1 MAAFFSKIQNSLKK
15 TREGVF
21 SKINRV
27 FTAKRKIDDD
37 LLEEIEEILIGGD
50 VGVETSLYLIDHIK
64 ERVRSEKYQD
74 SSELE
79 SLIRNEISSLLL
91 DPAEN
96 QTGINGPKVLLF
108 VGVNGTGK
116 TTSIAKIANRLKS
129 QGHSVLLAAADT
141 FRAAAIEQ
149 LSEWARRIGIDV
161 IKHQANADPSAVVY
175 DAMNAAIARK
185 SDYLLID
192 TAGRLHTKANL
203 MAELNKI
210 FRVIQK
216 INPDAPHEVI
226 MVLDAS
232 TGQNAVNQAREF
244 KNAARVDSIFLAK
257 LDGTARGGVVLA
269 INKELAIPV
278 RYIGVGEK
286 LDDIEVFNKN
296 AFVEGLFYK
305 E

>member
-1 MAAFFSKIQNSLKK
+1 LAIFSKLQNSLKK
-15 TREGVF
+15 TRDGVF
-21 SKINRV
+21 TKINRV

-37 LLEEIEEILIGGD
+37 LLDEIEEILISGD
-50 VGVETSLYLIDHIK
+50 VGVETSLYLIDRIK
-64 ERVRSEKYQD
+64 ERVRSDKYQD

-79 SLIRNEISSLLL
+79 FLIQDEISRILM
-91 DPAEN
+91 DPADISK
-96 QTGINGPKVLLF
+96 QTGLKILLF

-116 TTSIAKIANRLKS
+116 TTSIAKMANLLKS
-129 QGHSVLLAAADT
+129 HGNKIMLAAADT

-149 LSEWARRIGIDV
+149 LTIWAERVGVDIV
-161 IKHQANADPSAVVY
+161 KHQSNADPAAVVF
-175 DAMNAAIARK
+175 DALSAASSRNM
-185 SDYLLID
+185 DYLLID

-216 INPDAPHEVI
+216 KIPEAPHEVI
-226 MVLDAS
+226 LVLDAG

-244 KNAARVDSIFLAK
+244 KAVARVDSIFLAK

-269 INKELAIPV
+269 VNKEIEIPV
-278 RYIGVGEK
+278 KYIGVGEK
-286 LDDIEVFNKN
+286 VDDIEVFDKKL
-296 AFVEGLFYK
+296 FVEGLFLK

>member
-1 MAAFFSKIQNSLKK
+1 MAIFSKLQNSLKK

-21 SKINRV
+21 TKINRV

-37 LLEEIEEILIGGD
+37 LLEEIEEILISGD
-50 VGVETSLYLIDHIK
+50 VGVKTSLYLIDRIK
-64 ERVRSEKYQD
+64 ARVRSDKYQD

-79 SLIRNEISSLLL
+79 FLIQDEISRILM
-91 DPAEN
+91 DPADITD
-96 QTGINGPKVLLF
+96 QTGLKILLF

-116 TTSIAKIANRLKS
+116 TTSIAKMANLLKS
-129 QGHSVLLAAADT
+129 HGNKIMLAAADT

-149 LSEWARRIGIDV
+149 LTIWAERVGVDI
-161 IKHQANADPSAVVY
+161 IKHQSHADPAAVVF
-175 DAMNAAIARK
+175 DALNAALSRNM
-185 SDYLLID
+185 DYLLID

-216 INPDAPHEVI
+216 KIPEAPHEVI
-226 MVLDAS
+226 LVLDAG

-244 KNAARVDSIFLAK
+244 KAVARVDSIFLAK

-269 INKELAIPV
+269 VNKEIEIPV
-278 RYIGVGEK
+278 KYIGVGEK
-286 LDDIEVFNKN
+286 VEDIEVFDKKL
-296 AFVEGLFYK
+296 FIEGLFLK

>member
-1 MAAFFSKIQNSLKK
+1 MAIFSKLQNSLKK

-21 SKINRV
+21 TKINRV
-27 FTAKRKIDDD
+27 FTAKRKVDDD
-37 LLEEIEEILIGGD
+37 LLDEIEEILISGD
-50 VGVETSLYLIDHIK
+50 VGVETSLYLIDRIK
-64 ERVRSEKYQD
+64 ERVRSDKYQD

-79 SLIRNEISSLLL
+79 FLIQDEISRILM
-91 DPAEN
+91 DPADISK
-96 QTGINGPKVLLF
+96 QTGLKILLF

-116 TTSIAKIANRLKS
+116 TTSIAKMANLLKS
-129 QGHSVLLAAADT
+129 HGNKIMVAAADT

-149 LSEWARRIGIDV
+149 LTIWAERVGVDI
-161 IKHQANADPSAVVY
+161 IKHQSNADPAAVVF
-175 DAMNAAIARK
+175 DALSAASSRNM
-185 SDYLLID
+185 DYLLID

-216 INPDAPHEVI
+216 KIPEAPHEVI
-226 MVLDAS
+226 LVLDAG

-244 KNAARVDSIFLAK
+244 KAVARVDSIFLAK

-269 INKELAIPV
+269 VNKEIEIPV
-278 RYIGVGEK
+278 KYIGVGEK
-286 LDDIEVFNKN
+286 VDDIEVFDKKL
-296 AFVEGLFYK
+296 FVEGLFLK

>member
-1 MAAFFSKIQNSLKK
+1 VALFSKLQNSLKK

-21 SKINRV
+21 TKINRV
-27 FTAKRKIDDD
+27 FTAKRNIDDD
-37 LLEEIEEILIGGD
+37 LLEEIEEILIAGD
-50 VGVETSLYLIDHIK
+50 VGVETSLYLIDRIK

-79 SLIRNEISSLLL
+79 YLIQDEISQILM
-91 DPAEN
+91 DPVDISD
-96 QTGINGPKVLLF
+96 QSGLKILLF

-116 TTSIAKIANRLKS
+116 TTSIAKLSNSLKANGKK
-129 QGHSVLLAAADT
+129 VMLAAADT

-149 LSEWARRIGIDV
+149 LTIWSERVGVDI
-161 IKHQANADPSAVVY
+161 IKHQSDADPSAVVF
-175 DAMNAAIARK
+175 DALNAAVSRGME
-185 SDYLLID
+185 YLLID

-216 INPDAPHEVI
+216 KIPNAPHEVVL
-226 MVLDAS
+226 VLDAS

-244 KNAARVDSIFLAK
+244 KSAARVDSIFLAK

-269 INKELAIPV
+269 VNKELEIPV
-278 RYIGVGEK
+278 KYIGVGEK
-286 LDDIEVFNKN
+286 VDDIEKFDKKL
-296 AFVEGLFYK
+296 FIEGLFLK

>member
-1 MAAFFSKIQNSLKK
+1 VALFSKLQNSLKK

-21 SKINRV
+21 TKINRV
-27 FTAKRKIDDD
+27 FTAKRNIDDD
-37 LLEEIEEILIGGD
+37 LLEEIEEILIAGD
-50 VGVETSLYLIDHIK
+50 VGVETSLYLIDRIK

-79 SLIRNEISSLLL
+79 YLIQDEISQILM
-91 DPAEN
+91 DPVDISD
-96 QTGINGPKVLLF
+96 QSGLKILLF
-108 VGVNGTGK
+108 VGGNGTGK
-116 TTSIAKIANRLKS
+116 TTSIAKLSNSLKANGKK
-129 QGHSVLLAAADT
+129 VMLAAADT

-149 LSEWARRIGIDV
+149 LTIWSERVGVDI
-161 IKHQANADPSAVVY
+161 IKHQSDADPSAVVF
-175 DAMNAAIARK
+175 DALNAAVSRGME
-185 SDYLLID
+185 YLLID

-216 INPDAPHEVI
+216 KIPNAPHEVVL
-226 MVLDAS
+226 VLDAS

-244 KNAARVDSIFLAK
+244 KSAARVDSIFLAK

-269 INKELAIPV
+269 VNKELEIPV
-278 RYIGVGEK
+278 KYIGVGEK
-286 LDDIEVFNKN
+286 VDDIEKFDKKL
-296 AFVEGLFYK
+296 FIEGLFLK

>member
-1 MAAFFSKIQNSLKK
+1 MAFFSKLQNSLKK

-21 SKINRV
+21 TKINRV
-27 FTAKRKIDDD
+27 FTAKRKIDDE
-37 LLEEIEEILIGGD
+37 LLDEIEEILISGD
-50 VGVETSLYLIDHIK
+50 VGVETSLYLIDRIK
-64 ERVRSEKYQD
+64 ERARSDKFQD

-79 SLIRNEISSLLL
+79 FLIQDEISNILL
-91 DPAEN
+91 DPPEETD
-96 QTGINGPKVLLF
+96 QDKLKIVLF

-116 TTSIAKIANRLKS
+116 TTSIAKMANMLKS
-129 QGHSVLLAAADT
+129 QRKKMMVAAADT

-149 LSEWARRIGIDV
+149 LTIWAERTGVDI
-161 IKHQANADPSAVVY
+161 IKHQSNADPSAVVF
-175 DAMNAAIARK
+175 DAVNAAISRNM
-185 SDYLLID
+185 DYLLID

-216 INPDAPHEVI
+216 KIPDAPHEVVL
-226 MVLDAS
+226 VLDAG

-244 KNAARVDSIFLAK
+244 KSVARVDTIFLAK

-269 INKELAIPV
+269 VNKELGIPV
-278 RYIGVGEK
+278 KYIGLGEK
-286 LDDIEVFNKN
+286 VDDIELFNKKL
-296 AFVEGLFYK
+296 FVEGLFLK

>member
-1 MAAFFSKIQNSLKK
+1 MALFSKLQNSLKK

-21 SKINRV
+21 TKINRV
-27 FTAKRKIDDD
+27 FTAKRIIDDD
-37 LLEEIEEILIGGD
+37 LLEEIEEILIAGD
-50 VGVETSLYLIDHIK
+50 VGVETSLYLIDRIK
-64 ERVRSEKYQD
+64 ERVHSDKYQD

-79 SLIRNEISSLLL
+79 YLIQDEISQILM
-91 DPAEN
+91 DPVDISD
-96 QTGINGPKVLLF
+96 QSGLKILLF

-116 TTSIAKIANRLKS
+116 TTSIAKLSNSLKAT
-129 QGHSVLLAAADT
+129 GKKVLLAAADT

-149 LSEWARRIGIDV
+149 LTIWSERVGVDI
-161 IKHQANADPSAVVY
+161 IKHQSNADPSAVVF
-175 DAMNAAIARK
+175 DALNAAVSRDM
-185 SDYLLID
+185 DYLLID

-216 INPDAPHEVI
+216 KIPDAPHEVVL
-226 MVLDAS
+226 VLDAS

-244 KNAARVDSIFLAK
+244 KSAARVDSIFLAK

-269 INKELAIPV
+269 VNKELEIPV
-278 RYIGVGEK
+278 KYIGVGEK
-286 LDDIEVFNKN
+286 VDDIEKFDKKL
-296 AFVEGLFYK
+296 FIEGLFLK

>member
-1 MAAFFSKIQNSLKK
+1 MALFSRLQTGLKK

-21 SKINRV
+21 TKINRV

-37 LLEEIEEILIGGD
+37 LLEEIEEILIAGD
-50 VGVETSLYLIDHIK
+50 VGVETSLYLIERIK
-64 ERVRSEKYQD
+64 ERVRSDKYQD

-79 SLIRNEISSLLL
+79 FLIRDEIS
-91 DPAEN
+91 
-96 QTGINGPKVLLF
+96 GILINPEDISDHRGLKIIMF

-116 TTSIAKIANRLKS
+116 TTSIAKLANKLNVRDT
-129 QGHSVLLAAADT
+129 SVMLAAADT

-149 LSEWARRIGIDV
+149 LSIWAQRIGVDI
-161 IKHQANADPSAVVY
+161 IKHQSNADPSAVVY
-175 DAMNAAIARK
+175 DAVNAALSRGV
-185 SDYLLID
+185 DYLLID
-192 TAGRLHTKANL
+192 TAGRLHTKTNL

-216 INPDAPHEVI
+216 LVPDAPHEVI
-226 MVLDAS
+226 LVLDAS

-244 KNAARVDSIFLAK
+244 KAAARVDSIFLAK

-269 INKELAIPV
+269 VNKELQIPV
-278 RYIGVGEK
+278 KYIGVGEQVA
-286 LDDIEVFNKN
+286 DIERFDKN
-296 AFVEGLFYK
+296 LFVEGLFLK